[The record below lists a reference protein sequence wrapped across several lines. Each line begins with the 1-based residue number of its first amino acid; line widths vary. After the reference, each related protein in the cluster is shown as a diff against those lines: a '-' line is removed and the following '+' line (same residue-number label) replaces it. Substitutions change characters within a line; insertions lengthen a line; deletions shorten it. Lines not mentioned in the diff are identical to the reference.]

1 MSIHTIGECFYQ
13 IRNGAN
19 IKQGVVDGGYPITR
33 IETTAN
39 DKFNRDRM
47 GYAGITDIKKYES
60 YVLEDGDLLMSHIN
74 SVQYLGRTV
83 LYEKQG
89 DEKIIHGMNLLDM
102 KANRDIL
109 KPAYARYYF
118 YSRPF
123 REQVGKITKKSVNQ
137 ASFAVADLKKIKIK
151 VPDLAVQ
158 EEVVEILNRLNCV
171 IEERQQEL
179 QKMDELIRARF
190 IELFGDP
197 LIEDDRYPRVPL
209 GSLAEVGSSKRIF
222 EKEYVSEGI
231 PFYRTKEIVELSKG
245 NRITTELFITKERY
259 DEIRSEYG
267 VPQKGDLL
275 ISAVGTIG
283 VIWIVDGKNDFYFKD
298 GNLLRVSATEKF
310 VPEYLKHLLEALISA
325 YKSEMSSG
333 TAYAALTISALKEM
347 MVYDVPH
354 AEQEQFAA
362 FVEQTDKSKLLSGCR
377 LFHSWAPEN
386 RDKPKHVGVPRRRTK
401 VLRGCRRQQ

>member
-1 MSIHTIGECFYQ
+1 MEYKLKELFDLQMGKTPSRNNSDYWNTKDNKWISIADLSKCEKY
-13 IRNGAN
+13 
-19 IKQGVVDGGYPITR
+19 
-33 IETTAN
+33 
-39 DKFNRDRM
+39 
-47 GYAGITDIKKYES
+47 ITDTKEYISDIAIKES
-60 YVLEDGDLLMSHIN
+60 GINPIPANTVVMSFKLSI
-74 SVQYLGRTV
+74 
-83 LYEKQG
+83 
-89 DEKIIHGMNLLDM
+89 
-102 KANRDIL
+102 
-109 KPAYARYYF
+109 
-118 YSRPF
+118 
-123 REQVGKITKKSVNQ
+123 GKTAITKEVIYSNE
-137 ASFAVADLKKIKIK
+137 AIMSFRDKKTIELLPDYTYYLMMSKRWDEGTNKAVMGKTLNKATLSEIK
-151 VPDLAVQ
+151 VSVHDIA
-158 EEVVEILNRLNCV
+158 E
-171 IEERQQEL
+171 QQRIVNVLDKLTALIDKRKKQLEKL
-179 QKMDELIRARF
+179 DELVKSRF
-190 IELFGDP
+190 IEMFGDP

-333 TAYAALTISALKEM
+333 TSYAALTISALKKM

-354 AEQEQFAA
+354 AEQNQFAA
-362 FVEQTDKSKLLSGCR
+362 FVKQTDKSKFEIKQSLEKLELLKKALMQKYFG
-377 LFHSWAPEN
+377 
-386 RDKPKHVGVPRRRTK
+386 
-401 VLRGCRRQQ
+401 